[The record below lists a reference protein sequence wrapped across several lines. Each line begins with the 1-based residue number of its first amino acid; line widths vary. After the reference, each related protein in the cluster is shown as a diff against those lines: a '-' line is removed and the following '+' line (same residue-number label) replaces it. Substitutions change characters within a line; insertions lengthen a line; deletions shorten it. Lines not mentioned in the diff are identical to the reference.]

1 MAFDRDYFERKF
13 MEGWNHHRVAD
24 LLELYSNDMVYRH
37 QGEEPRIIRGK
48 EQFKLYLKGLWNS
61 IPDFEFKLLNTV
73 WNGNIGF
80 GEWIGTGTF
89 QGQRYGYNKVAEA
102 KKIRYEGVDVLIM
115 DGDNLIKEE
124 RAYYNTL
131 DVLRQLQ

>member
-1 MAFDRDYFERKF
+1 MAFDRDSFERKF
-13 MEGWNHHRVAD
+13 MEGWNHHKVAD

-73 WNGNIGF
+73 WNGCWFCSENAAGYGCNVHWPDSGINHFHWTHGYHINF
-80 GEWIGTGTF
+80 GTP
-89 QGQRYGYNKVAEA
+89 
-102 KKIRYEGVDVLIM
+102 
-115 DGDNLIKEE
+115 
-124 RAYYNTL
+124 
-131 DVLRQLQ
+131 

>member
-1 MAFDRDYFERKF
+1 MAFDHDSFERKF
-13 MEGWNHHRVAD
+13 MEGWDHHRVAN
-24 LLELYSNDMVYRH
+24 LLELYSDDIVYRH
-37 QGEEPRIIRGK
+37 QGE

-80 GEWIGTGTF
+80 GEWCRKGTF
-89 QGQRYGYNKVAEA
+89 RGQRYGHNKVAEVR
-102 KKIRYEGVDVLIM
+102 KIEYEGVDVLIL

-124 RAYYNTL
+124 RAYYNML